1 MRHRRELGESD
12 NKQTKWCN
20 TCQVLSSLWIG
31 HVPGYKVIHVKIH
44 VYDGT
49 LLLIALDVE
58 WHNCTVYNSRGV
70 EDDELSIVLVRDAS
84 GRDYTIFCSIAT
96 SASLSVSQK
105 VENRPKKL

>member
-58 WHNCTVYNSRGV
+58 
-70 EDDELSIVLVRDAS
+70 
-84 GRDYTIFCSIAT
+84 
-96 SASLSVSQK
+96 
-105 VENRPKKL
+105 